1 MLRTMM
7 KSKIHRATVTQ
18 ADLHYVGSVTVDEDL
33 LEAADLLPG
42 ELVHIV
48 DVTNGARLETYTIA
62 GERGSGVIGINGAA
76 AHLVHPGD
84 LVILIGYGQME
95 SAEARIFSPS
105 VVFVDAENK
114 IIGTGSDP
122 ADARLGSGLVR
133 GDLVEANR

>member
-7 KSKIHRATVTQ
+7 KSKIHRATVPQ

-62 GERGSGVIGINGAA
+62 GERGSGVLGINGAA
-76 AHLVHPGD
+76 ARLVHPGD
-84 LVILIGYGQME
+84 VVILIGYGQMTTE
-95 SAEARIFSPS
+95 EARAYQPH
-105 VVFVDAENK
+105 VVFVDDSNR

-122 ADARLGSGLVR
+122 AEALPGTGLTR
-133 GDLVEANR
+133 GDLIAR